1 MTVRRGAIP
10 ALLAGAL
17 VAAAAVA
24 SGGLLALLAVL
35 PPLLIAFTL
44 FIGRSAGVD
53 ALVELAEA
61 LSGRRPRERGN
72 EPHAATYRDFFY
84 LPLSTLPLLGGS
96 ARRGPPFAHS

>member
-17 VAAAAVA
+17 VAVAVVA
-24 SGGLLALLAVL
+24 SGGLLALLAAL
-35 PPLLIAFTL
+35 PPLLIAFVL

-53 ALVELAEA
+53 ALVQLAA
-61 LSGRRPRERGN
+61 TLGSRRRERGCKAAAA
-72 EPHAATYRDFFY
+72 PHRDFVY

-96 ARRGPPFAHS
+96 ARRGPPFAHC